1 MCVEQEAEMTREPLQ
16 DTTSEMKD
24 EQLGRDPLRME
35 MEGVLVLV
43 SSSTTISSITVY
55 VVLPWVR
62 SDPKVTLKSDAEYE

>member
-1 MCVEQEAEMTREPLQ
+1 MTREPLQ

-55 VVLPWVR
+55 VVLP
-62 SDPKVTLKSDAEYE
+62 